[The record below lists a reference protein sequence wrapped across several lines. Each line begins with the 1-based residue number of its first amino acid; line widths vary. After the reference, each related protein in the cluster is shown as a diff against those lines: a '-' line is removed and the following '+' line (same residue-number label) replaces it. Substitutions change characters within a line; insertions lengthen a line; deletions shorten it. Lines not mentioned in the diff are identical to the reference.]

1 MKQAQWL
8 YVQTALDASN
18 ASVTL
23 RFSLHG
29 YVDTAGNYYEPRI
42 ITPALIS
49 VSPNDGGLLSLFNT
63 SSTGDIELAN
73 KDGGLN
79 YLADY
84 ALDGLTAQLIFYD
97 GSTENVYFTG
107 TASRLTDQDDRL
119 VVGLRAAQET
129 LADNLVLSVYAGTN
143 VLPAGLE
150 GTADDIK
157 DNPKPIVLGDCRN
170 ISPVLVNSSLLIY
183 QVSSRA
189 DCLITALYDEGAKL
203 VNYRVSGAHS
213 VGATSI
219 AVGAGF
225 GDIPTGATVRFG
237 NQLVFYT
244 VQTGLSGGHIVITPA
259 LSVAVPANYAVDV
272 MNAYANTSDLQADI
286 PFTVTTARLAKSTQ
300 IALTGIGTIT
310 AGDKVLFS
318 NHGSIYTVQTGLTGG
333 TIVLTSGLTD
343 TVPAGTYCSVIIP
356 TQQALWG
363 SYQGYFRLAYPPVGA
378 VTCDAV
384 SVTSGVLDKAADV
397 LDKLASLSGMTL
409 DSTSK
414 TELMTLG
421 YIGLYIADNS
431 TKRDLIDRVIKSLA
445 AYYWVVNTTIVAKKL
460 TAPSTT
466 ETFTIAEWQIKS
478 ISRLATG
485 LGTNG
490 LPIKSIKASYD
501 RLESTQTNFAGV
513 LQKATRERLKKQYR
527 EKNLVDSAATT
538 RHKLA
543 ETLAWETLLRYESAV
558 DALAAQLLSII
569 AVRRDVIELDALL
582 HDIPAFAI
590 GDTVNV
596 VTKKLGYDAGKKLVL
611 IGYTLDLK
619 FGIVTLRLFG

>member
-8 YVQTALDASN
+8 YVQSALDATN
-18 ASVTL
+18 TAVTL

-29 YVDTAGNYYEPRI
+29 YVDSLGHYYEPRI

-49 VSPNDGGLLSLFNT
+49 VSPNDGGLLSLFGT
-63 SSTGDIELAN
+63 SSIGDIELAN

-84 ALDGLTAQLIFYD
+84 AVDGLTAQFIFYD
-97 GSTENVYFTG
+97 GAAETVYFTG
-107 TASRLTDQDDRL
+107 TASRMTEQDDRL
-119 VVGLRAAQET
+119 VIGLRAAQEV
-129 LADNLVLSVYAGTN
+129 LADKLVLTPYAGTN
-143 VLPAGLE
+143 ALPAGLE

-183 QVSSRA
+183 QVSSRS
-189 DCLITALYDEGAKL
+189 DCLITALYDEGARL
-203 VNYRVSGAHS
+203 VNYRTSGSHS

-225 GDIPTGATVRFG
+225 GDIPTGATLRFG
-237 NQLVFYT
+237 QQLIFYT
-244 VQTGLSGGHIVITPA
+244 VQTGLTSGHIVITPA
-259 LSVAVPANYAVDV
+259 LSLTVPANYPVDV
-272 MNAYANTSDLQADI
+272 MNTYANTTDLQTDI
-286 PFTVTTARLAKSTQ
+286 PFTVTTARLAKATL
-300 IALTGIGTIT
+300 IALTGAGTIT

-318 NHGSIYTVQTGLTGG
+318 NHGSIYTVQAGLAGG
-333 TIVLTSGLTD
+333 VITLTAGLTD
-343 TVPAGTYCSVIIP
+343 TIPAGTYCSVIIP

-363 SYQGYFRLAYPPVGA
+363 SYQGYFRLAYPPVGV

-384 SVTSGVLDKAADV
+384 TVTSGVLDKAADV
-397 LDKLASLSGMTL
+397 LDKLAVLSGMSL

-414 TELMTLG
+414 TGLQALG
-421 YIGLYIADNS
+421 YVGLYINEIN

-445 AYYWVVNTTIVAKKL
+445 AYYWVDNTVIYAKKL
-460 TAPSTT
+460 TAPSAT
-466 ETFTIAEWQIKS
+466 EAFSIEEWQIKT
-478 ISRLATG
+478 ISRASTG

-490 LPIKSIKASYD
+490 LPIKGIQARYD
-501 RLESTQTNFAGV
+501 RLESTQTSFAGV

-527 EKNLVDSAATT
+527 EKTVSDSTATT

-543 ETLAWETLLRYESAV
+543 ETLEWETLLRYETAV
-558 DALAAQLLSII
+558 DSMAASLLAII
-569 AVRRDVIELDALL
+569 AVRRDVVELEALL
-582 HDIPAFAI
+582 HDIPAFVI
-590 GDTVNV
+590 GDTVKIITN
-596 VTKKLGYDAGKKLVL
+596 KLGYAAGKKLVL

-619 FGIVTLRLFG
+619 FGIITMRLFG